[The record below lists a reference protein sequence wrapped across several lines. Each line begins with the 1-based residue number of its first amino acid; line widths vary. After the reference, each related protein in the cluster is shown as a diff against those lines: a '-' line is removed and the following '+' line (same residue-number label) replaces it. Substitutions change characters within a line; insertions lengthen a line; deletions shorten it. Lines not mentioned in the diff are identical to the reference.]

1 MATLPVSDRF
11 GNQLV
16 SVRFA
21 AEAELGML
29 EDPVVTPLSLIVVI
43 CAREILLVLDRHR
56 GQWELP
62 SCERGPVAGRV
73 CSGMLMTPGKV
84 AAANPWRAP

>member
-1 MATLPVSDRF
+1 MSSAIAALPLSDRF

-21 AEAELGML
+21 TEAELGVL

-43 CAREILLVLDRHR
+43 CAAVYRTMLPAVPPLLTNEEAEDF
-56 GQWELP
+56 QW
-62 SCERGPVAGRV
+62 SCRR
-73 CSGMLMTPGKV
+73 
-84 AAANPWRAP
+84 WRARTGAI